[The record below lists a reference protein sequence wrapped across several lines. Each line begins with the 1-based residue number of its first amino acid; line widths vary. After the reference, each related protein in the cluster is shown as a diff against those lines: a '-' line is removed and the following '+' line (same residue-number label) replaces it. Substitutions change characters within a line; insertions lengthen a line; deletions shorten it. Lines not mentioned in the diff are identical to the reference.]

1 MDEKVEFE
9 NLVEQLSNI
18 VSKIKYHDWKKIVIA
33 VEKKYSSEQAKMQLT
48 NAEEIKKAIQI
59 EF

>member
-1 MDEKVEFE
+1 MEKKSDFE
-9 NLVEQLSNI
+9 RLIEEISNI
-18 VSKIKYHDWKKIVIA
+18 VSKIKYHDWRKIATAI
-33 VEKKYSSEQAKMQLT
+33 EKKYSSEQAKVQLT